1 MTAEKIKEIIQNN
14 SALKMLKPS
23 DLEYLIEKYPYWQ
36 ITHALQAKY
45 NYLSEIKNPQ
55 VLNKAALYAADRSKL
70 KAFINEINTPI
81 EEISIAFYNES
92 DTAMQNEPIVKN
104 HDFVAQITL
113 DEIEKIEKNTTDF
126 ILPEKQNEN
135 ISEKIFLDKFEI
147 NAINIVDDEIQEN
160 ALSSEFERIDIHEK
174 FDKETEEEIKV
185 LNTLQVFENMD
196 KIATNT
202 ILDKSEESEKLMAN
216 DIATA
221 VYESQFIK
229 NSKAFLEDNINM
241 KELTFIQ
248 WLQYLNK
255 SKTINEIEQI
265 QSNIERKQHNIYD
278 DELDEEDLALQD
290 FVKPLAD
297 KSTQIHDVIS
307 ENYAKILAMQG
318 RNDKAIE
325 VYEKLSLMN
334 PEKKHIF
341 AIQIE
346 KLK

>member
-1 MTAEKIKEIIQNN
+1 MTAEKIKELIQNN

-45 NYLSEIKNPQ
+45 NYLSEINNPQ

-70 KAFINEINTPI
+70 KAFINEINI
-81 EEISIAFYNES
+81 QKDDVSIAFYNEPEEIF
-92 DTAMQNEPIVKN
+92 QNESIEVN

-113 DEIEKIEKNTTDF
+113 DEIEKTDKNLSEF

-135 ISEKIFLDKFEI
+135 ISEKIFLEEFDTNE
-147 NAINIVDDEIQEN
+147 INIVDDEMQEN
-160 ALSSEFERIDIHEK
+160 TISPEFEKIDIHEK
-174 FDKETEEEIKV
+174 FEIETEEEIKV
-185 LNTLQVFENMD
+185 IPDFQAIENID
-196 KIATNT
+196 KIEKNT
-202 ILDKSEESEKLMAN
+202 ILENAEESEKLMAN

-241 KELTFIQ
+241 KRLTFIQ
-248 WLQYLNK
+248 WLEYLNK
-255 SKTINEIEQI
+255 SKTISDIGQI
-265 QSNIERKQHNIYD
+265 QTNIERKQHNIYD

-297 KSTQIHDVIS
+297 KSTQIQDVIS

-318 RNDKAIE
+318 RKDKAIE
-325 VYEKLSLMN
+325 VYEKLSLIN

>member
-70 KAFINEINTPI
+70 KVFINEINTPI

-113 DEIEKIEKNTTDF
+113 DEIEKIENNTTDF

-185 LNTLQVFENMD
+185 LNTLQAFENMD